1 MKSKLALIAVLA
13 LGILVGGTGVA
24 LAANGSAG
32 TAQYAPEEDDNE
44 FCVEEGSGSGSGGN
58 ESGNGCEHPCVEQG
72 SGSAGESGES
82 PSGSNENC
90 VYNPPP
96 PQPPAPAQN
105 LPYTGFSAIP
115 MLLIG
120 AGLLGGG
127 LLIRRRSSRGHFP
140 AA

>member
-13 LGILVGGTGVA
+13 LGILVGGTSVA

-32 TAQYAPEEDDNE
+32 SAQYAPEEDDSE
-44 FCVEEGSGSGSGGN
+44 FCVEEGGGSGSGGS
-58 ESGNGCEHPCVEQG
+58 ESGNGCEHPCVEEG
-72 SGSAGESGES
+72 SGSAEESGES
-82 PSGSNENC
+82 PSGSGEEC

-96 PQPPAPAQN
+96 PQPPASN

-127 LLIRRRSSRGHFP
+127 LLIRRRSSGHLP
-140 AA
+140 TA

>member
-1 MKSKLALIAVLA
+1 MKSKLALLAVLA
-13 LGILVGGTGVA
+13 LGILVGGTSVA

-32 TAQYAPEEDDNE
+32 SAQYAPEEDDSE
-44 FCVEEGSGSGSGGN
+44 LCVEEGSGSAGSETG
-58 ESGNGCEHPCVEQG
+58 SGNGCEHPCVEEG
-72 SGSAGESGES
+72 AGSADESGES
-82 PSGSNENC
+82 SSGSGEDC

-96 PQPPAPAQN
+96 PQPPAAQN

-127 LLIRRRSSRGHFP
+127 LLIRRRFSSNLP
-140 AA
+140 TA

>member
-13 LGILVGGTGVA
+13 LGILVGGTSVA

-32 TAQYAPEEDDNE
+32 SAQYAPEEDDSE
-44 FCVEEGSGSGSGGN
+44 FCVEEGSGSAG
-58 ESGNGCEHPCVEQG
+58 SGNGCEPPCVEEG

-82 PSGSNENC
+82 PSGSGEDC

-127 LLIRRRSSRGHFP
+127 LLIRRRFSGNLP
-140 AA
+140 TA